1 MNTLANALGAVRSE
15 RPIRH
20 ATPDEDQG
28 LSAVAAAA
36 GRELRQRV
44 VSELP
49 CRSKAGPAAGLL
61 ASIAQPGGNITG
73 MFLDLSE
80 LSSKHLLGS

>member
-20 ATPDEDQG
+20 ATSDEDQG
-28 LSAVAAAA
+28 LSAVTAAA
-36 GRELRQRV
+36 GRELRQRF

-49 CRSKAGPAAGLL
+49 RRSKAGPAAGLV
-61 ASIAQPGGNITG
+61 ASIARPEAT
-73 MFLDLSE
+73 
-80 LSSKHLLGS
+80 LLGCFSIFPS

>member
-36 GRELRQRV
+36 GRELRIGVALR
-44 VSELP
+44 
-49 CRSKAGPAAGLL
+49 
-61 ASIAQPGGNITG
+61 
-73 MFLDLSE
+73 DL
-80 LSSKHLLGS
+80 GR

>member
-28 LSAVAAAA
+28 LSAVTAAA

-49 CRSKAGPAAGLL
+49 R
-61 ASIAQPGGNITG
+61 
-73 MFLDLSE
+73 
-80 LSSKHLLGS
+80 

>member
-28 LSAVAAAA
+28 LSAVTAAA

-44 VSELP
+44 VSELAR
-49 CRSKAGPAAGLL
+49 RSKAGPAAGLV
-61 ASIAQPGGNITG
+61 ASRI
-73 MFLDLSE
+73 
-80 LSSKHLLGS
+80 SKWPAGPWHAEVGSDSGSRVL